1 MVLTNRMKPRLI
13 FAILL
18 FSLITGSTN
27 SSAQNT
33 PCKVDQNT
41 NLFVGTPVEQALCL
55 LRPNKIG
62 GVLDH
67 ELKKLPGPLERIV
80 GQKIVVNKA
89 SLRKYLNEHH
99 IDEGSLG
106 GSLDQPLVTAK
117 LPTGQEIPALY
128 FIIHDTSWPYLKDEP
143 FPPDFNTNVDWK
155 GNKIE
160 VWINNPVAHIFVNRL
175 GESVTTTPFNESV
188 RKGWGTKFARDVLKK
203 DAKGL
208 EIHIELIEPRRR
220 DPSNAN
226 PENDRFAPN
235 PGFTNAQYDRLA
247 LLYLSVSIRRGSWLI
262 PAYHSAIDAGIKDA
276 HDDPQNFKLK
286 KFAKSV
292 KKLLRKV
299 R

>member
-1 MVLTNRMKPRLI
+1 MKPRLI

-188 RKGWGTKFARDVLKK
+188 RKGWGTKFDRDVLKK

>member
-1 MVLTNRMKPRLI
+1 MKPRLI

>member
-1 MVLTNRMKPRLI
+1 VVLTNRMKPRLI

>member
-1 MVLTNRMKPRLI
+1 MKPRLI

-188 RKGWGTKFARDVLKK
+188 RKGWGTKFARGVLKK